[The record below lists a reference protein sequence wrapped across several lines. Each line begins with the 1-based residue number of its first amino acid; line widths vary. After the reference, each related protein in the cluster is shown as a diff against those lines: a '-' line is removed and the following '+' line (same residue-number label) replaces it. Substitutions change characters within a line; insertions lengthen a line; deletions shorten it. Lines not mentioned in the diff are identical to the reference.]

1 MGNATKERAGAGY
14 TPPEATGCFFFL
26 PSSIL
31 ASHDDGAKN
40 LLFFFYSI
48 KGNKW
53 RRSGRPGGP
62 PASSSASGASVCRT
76 DSNWQLVPYFNSRS
90 LSVADTYRAHGGN
103 FTARAALIPCSF
115 HLGRLL
121 LLNVEPY
128 EISCGE

>member
-1 MGNATKERAGAGY
+1 MTEQKN
-14 TPPEATGCFFFL
+14 FFF
-26 PSSIL
+26 
-31 ASHDDGAKN
+31 
-40 LLFFFYSI
+40 FFNF
-48 KGNKW
+48 NKREQMEEIRAT
-53 RRSGRPGGP
+53 RRP

-103 FTARAALIPCSF
+103 FTARAALIPCSI
-115 HLGRLL
+115 HLGQLL